1 MATTSTIPTVKSKI
15 IETLRA
21 RSALEDVH
29 VTYAWNGPEME
40 AESIYLD
47 PPDAPQ
53 TGQSRIP
60 TLKAGRKARQ
70 ETFTITVVVQVDQPD
85 EDANGGAATEA
96 RAYTLMAEVENMLAD
111 DPGIA
116 AVVGST
122 GVFTFNDH
130 TRVLTPLDKGWRCRL
145 EQSVTCEVRLS

>member
-1 MATTSTIPTVKSKI
+1 MATTSSVPVVKAAI
-15 IETLRA
+15 VAALAA
-21 RSALEDVH
+21 RPALAEVH
-29 VTYAWNGPEME
+29 VVYAWDGPAME

-47 PPDAPQ
+47 PPEDVQ

-70 ETFTITVVVQVDQPD
+70 ETFNITVVVQVNQPD
-85 EDANGGAATEA
+85 GTAWTAATTEA
-96 RAYTLMAEVENMLAD
+96 RAYTLMAEVESMLAD
-111 DPGIA
+111 DPGLA

-130 TRVLTPLDKGWRCRL
+130 TRSLTPLDKGWRCRL
-145 EQSVTCEVRLS
+145 EQSVTCNVRLS